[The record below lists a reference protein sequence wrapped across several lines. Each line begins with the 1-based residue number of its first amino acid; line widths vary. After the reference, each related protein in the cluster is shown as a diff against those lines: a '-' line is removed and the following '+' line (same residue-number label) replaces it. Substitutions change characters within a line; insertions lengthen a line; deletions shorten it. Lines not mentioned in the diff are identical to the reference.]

1 MDLYIDDG
9 YTLTRTV
16 PETPGLLPELRIKY
30 RQALARVRLEHRAA
44 LDTKDAE
51 LITKRE
57 NELFKRYVVTVNEA
71 ALKESELH
79 RLKPALRAVLIDLI
93 LGYAGADE
101 EADAKNS

>member
-9 YTLTRTV
+9 YTNTRTV
-16 PETPGLLPELRIKY
+16 PATPGLLPELRIKY
-30 RQALARVRLEHRAA
+30 RQALARVRIEHRAT
-44 LDTKDAE
+44 LDTKDTD
-51 LITKRE
+51 LITRRE
-57 NELFKRYVVTVNEA
+57 NELFKNYVVTVNEQP
-71 ALKESELH
+71 LNKDLN